1 VKEKTDVAVVGGG
14 PCGSF
19 SALTAARRGAG
30 VTVFEEHEEIGVPEH
45 CAGLLSIS
53 GLKRIPLHVPPQVIQ
68 NKVRGAVFYS
78 PSGEELVVRRDA
90 PVSLVINRE
99 LFDKHLADIAK
110 QAGVQ
115 YSLKS
120 KVKSLVFDANFAR
133 GVSVQSEGAINTVTS
148 KVVIDAEGCS
158 SVLLK
163 RAGLKALNQ
172 RMVVNAIQ
180 TEASKVDGVDL
191 DAVEVYL
198 GRAYAPGFFAWIIP
212 RKDASAKV
220 GLATKKGD
228 PREYLHRFVKHHPIA
243 SKKLKKA
250 EIKGASLHPI
260 PLGGMIPKA
269 SSNGLLVVGD
279 TASQVKPTT
288 GGGVLFGL
296 LCSKIA
302 GEIASEALKQTNFSD
317 SFLSCYQL
325 RCKALIGSELTVM
338 LWLRKMLDRLP
349 DKRVDKLVALARKL
363 ELNQLLE
370 ASGDMDFQGR
380 TLMHMLHHPTGLVAA
395 IHLILSSLMSLGP
408 SVSTSEQG

>member
-1 VKEKTDVAVVGGG
+1 
-14 PCGSF
+14 
-19 SALTAARRGAG
+19 
-30 VTVFEEHEEIGVPEH
+30 
-45 CAGLLSIS
+45 
-53 GLKRIPLHVPPQVIQ
+53 
-68 NKVRGAVFYS
+68 
-78 PSGEELVVRRDA
+78 
-90 PVSLVINRE
+90 
-99 LFDKHLADIAK
+99 
-110 QAGVQ
+110 
-115 YSLKS
+115 
-120 KVKSLVFDANFAR
+120 
-133 GVSVQSEGAINTVTS
+133 
-148 KVVIDAEGCS
+148 
-158 SVLLK
+158 
-163 RAGLKALNQ
+163 
-172 RMVVNAIQ
+172 MVVNAIQ
-180 TEASKVDGVDL
+180 TEASTVDGVDL

-228 PREYLHRFVKHHPIA
+228 PREYLQRFVKHHPIA
-243 SKKLKKA
+243 SKKLENAKI
-250 EIKGASLHPI
+250 EEPSLHPI

-302 GEIASEALKQTNFSD
+302 GEIASEALMQNDSSD
-317 SFLSCYQL
+317 SFLSRYGS

-380 TLMHMLHHPTGLVAA
+380 TLMHMLHHPTGLVTAV
-395 IHLILSSLMSLGP
+395 HLILSSLISLEP
-408 SVSTSEQG
+408 SVSNSG